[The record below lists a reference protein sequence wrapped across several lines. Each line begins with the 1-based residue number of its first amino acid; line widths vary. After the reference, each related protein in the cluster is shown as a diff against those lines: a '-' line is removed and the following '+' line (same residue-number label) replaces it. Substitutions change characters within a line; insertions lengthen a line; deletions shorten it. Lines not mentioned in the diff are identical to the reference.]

1 MTYTIGE
8 ISKRTRLTIS
18 QLRFYDKEG
27 LMPYVKR
34 NASGNREFTES
45 DAQFLGI
52 ITCLKKSGM
61 PLKRIRQFV
70 DWVMQGDSTIDAR
83 LNFMRQQKKY
93 LERQMDELEECMRV
107 VDGKIEYYEIAA
119 KAGTVAVHDRIGKK
133 AAW

>member
-8 ISKRTRLTIS
+8 ISKRTGLTIS

-52 ITCLKKSGM
+52 ITCLKRSGV
-61 PLKRIRQFV
+61 PLKKIRQFV
-70 DWVMQGDSTIDAR
+70 DWVMLGDSTIDAR
-83 LNFMRQQKKY
+83 LNFMREQKKY
-93 LERQMDELEECMRV
+93 LERQMDELGACMRV
-107 VDGKIEYYEIAA
+107 VEGKIEYYEIAA
-119 KAGTVAVHDRIGKK
+119 EAGTVAVHDKVNQK

>member
-8 ISKRTRLTIS
+8 ISKRTGLTIS

-52 ITCLKKSGM
+52 ITCLKRSGV

-70 DWVMQGDSTIDAR
+70 GWVMQGDSTIDAR
-83 LNFMRQQKKY
+83 LDFMRDQKKY
-93 LERQMDELEECMRV
+93 LEQQMDELEECMRV
-107 VDGKIEYYEIAA
+107 VKGKIEYYEIAA
-119 KAGTVAVHDRIGKK
+119 QAGTVAVHDQVNQK